1 MSPLEKQLR
10 GCRLTTAEI
19 VYRLPDHPALLQ
31 TFIWQEYDL
40 APQFPALR
48 KFLRFWEKNIEGA
61 LHVVRVASASLIRP
75 TDFRF
80 VRGELKLH

>member
-40 APQFPALR
+40 APQFPALH
-48 KFLRFWEKNIEGA
+48 KFLRFWERNIEGA